1 MVLLAVFICI
11 GALVQGSLLQDFIL
25 DDGANMDDRQWIWN
39 RYGTAYR
46 ALYTFYEITF
56 VPRSHICETGQVGEV
71 GQVASIHSCICPI
84 VLDLPEQDVPP
95 EIETP
100 SSVET
105 CGCFRIGG
113 EWGGC
118 RSPLLKLWSFRFC
131 TFFWGVN
138 LFNVLILDAQW
149 I

>member
-11 GALVQGSLLQDFIL
+11 GALVQGGLLQDFIL

-56 VPRSHICETGQVGEV
+56 VPRSPVCVTGQVGEV

-100 SSVET
+100 SDH
-105 CGCFRIGG
+105 RA
-113 EWGGC
+113 
-118 RSPLLKLWSFRFC
+118 LKLAESGGN
-131 TFFWGVN
+131 GVD
-138 LFNVLILDAQW
+138 I
-149 I
+149 

>member
-56 VPRSHICETGQVGEV
+56 VPRSHIYMCDRAG
-71 GQVASIHSCICPI
+71 
-84 VLDLPEQDVPP
+84 
-95 EIETP
+95 
-100 SSVET
+100 
-105 CGCFRIGG
+105 
-113 EWGGC
+113 WGGWAG
-118 RSPLLKLWSFRFC
+118 S
-131 TFFWGVN
+131 
-138 LFNVLILDAQW
+138 
-149 I
+149 

>member
-56 VPRSHICETGQVGEV
+56 VPRSPVCVTGQVGEV
-71 GQVASIHSCICPI
+71 GQVASIHSCICPW
-84 VLDLPEQDVPP
+84 
-95 EIETP
+95 
-100 SSVET
+100 T
-105 CGCFRIGG
+105 CLSKTFH
-113 EWGGC
+113 
-118 RSPLLKLWSFRFC
+118 LKLRHHRALKLAVASESGGN
-131 TFFWGVN
+131 GVGVDHH
-138 LFNVLILDAQW
+138 F
-149 I
+149 